1 MFSKVFIAAV
11 KILYQIL
18 EYLGLYFTCENDN
31 KLYKKGFA

>member
-18 EYLGLYFTCENDN
+18 EYLGLYFTCEND